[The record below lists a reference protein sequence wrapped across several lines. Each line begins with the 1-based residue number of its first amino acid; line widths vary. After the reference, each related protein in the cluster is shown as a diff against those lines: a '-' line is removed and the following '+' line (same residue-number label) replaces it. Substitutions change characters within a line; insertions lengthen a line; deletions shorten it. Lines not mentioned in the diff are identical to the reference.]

1 MLRKVLC
8 LVLSVFCVVAF
19 VGCGGEVRVFDKR
32 EKTGSDGQLLP
43 HRRIYPSGGR
53 KPCDGEYHDS

>member
-1 MLRKVLC
+1 MFKKSTLFGIERFLRCSLC
-8 LVLSVFCVVAF
+8 GLW
-19 VGCGGEVRVFDKR
+19 GEVRVFDKR

>member
-19 VGCGGEVRVFDKR
+19 VGCGGKSASSTKEKKLEVMASFY
-32 EKTGSDGQLLP
+32 P